1 MNLPGIVTLWLASG
15 LALAYAA
22 YRFGTDAVKQ
32 VARPLTARARTPRRG
47 R

>member
-1 MNLPGIVTLWLASG
+1 MNLPGLFTLWLASG

-22 YRFGTDAVKQ
+22 FRFGGDAIKQ
-32 VARPLTARARTPRRG
+32 VVRPFASRRTPRRD

>member
-22 YRFGTDAVKQ
+22 WRFSGDAIRQ
-32 VARPLTARARTPRRG
+32 LARPLTVRARTPRRD